1 MIVLEA
7 KLKGTNEQYGRL
19 DEAIRTAQFVRNS
32 CIRHWMDNQAVGK
45 ADLSK
50 LCAVL
55 AKEFEWAG
63 KLNSIGLHKL
73 VLKERGSQLLGST
86 TTVRRKDLV

>member
-1 MIVLEA
+1 MIVLET
-7 KLKGTNEQYGRL
+7 KLKGTDEQYGRL

-32 CIRHWMDNQAVGK
+32 CLRYWIDNPGVGK
-45 ADLSK
+45 GDLSK

-63 KLNSIGLHKL
+63 KRWLDGKTSFG
-73 VLKERGSQLLGST
+73 
-86 TTVRRKDLV
+86 